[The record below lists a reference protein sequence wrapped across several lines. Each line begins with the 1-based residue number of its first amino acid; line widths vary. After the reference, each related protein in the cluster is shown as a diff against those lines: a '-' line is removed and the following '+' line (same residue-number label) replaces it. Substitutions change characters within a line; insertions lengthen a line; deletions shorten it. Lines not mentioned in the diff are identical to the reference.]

1 MSDDDLQITSSLTI
15 PMRELTFKAVCGS
28 GPGGQNVNKV
38 ATKVVLSF
46 DVANSPSLS
55 RWQKERIIEK
65 LAGRMDKDGVLKIA
79 SSSERS
85 QRINKERAVD
95 RFVHLLRWALHRDA
109 PRKATKVSAAQK
121 KKRVENKRKRGDVK
135 ASRRSPK
142 RYED

>member
-1 MSDDDLQITSSLTI
+1 
-15 PMRELTFKAVCGS
+15 MRELSFKAVCGS
-28 GPGGQNVNKV
+28 GPGGQHVNKV

-46 DVANSPSLS
+46 DVAHSPTL
-55 RWQKERIIEK
+55 RPWQRERIAEK

-85 QRINKERAVD
+85 QRINKERAVE

-109 PRKATKVSAAQK
+109 PRKATKVSANQK
-121 KKRVENKRKRGDVK
+121 KKRLDSKRKRSDVK
-135 ASRRSPK
+135 ANRRSPK